1 MLFAKAHGTLH
12 IPAPCFA
19 SRRKILCPLRQK
31 TGVFQRLRAIFS
43 QDVLEIDHRMDHFSS
58 VPQNVKKKSTWEQ
71 RSEGVS
77 HQRVM
82 GRLVDPSLS
91 RTSAAHQ
98 GVQASTEV
106 TEEFAARNVVEH

>member
-31 TGVFQRLRAIFS
+31 IGVFQRLRAIFS
-43 QDVLEIDHRMDHFSS
+43 EDVLEIDHRMDHFSS
-58 VPQNVKKKSTWEQ
+58 VAENMNKKSPWEQ
-71 RSEGVS
+71 LRERVS
-77 HQRVM
+77 HQCVM
-82 GRLVDPSLS
+82 RGLVDPSLS

-98 GVQASTEV
+98 GVQANTEI
-106 TEEFAARNVVEH
+106 TK